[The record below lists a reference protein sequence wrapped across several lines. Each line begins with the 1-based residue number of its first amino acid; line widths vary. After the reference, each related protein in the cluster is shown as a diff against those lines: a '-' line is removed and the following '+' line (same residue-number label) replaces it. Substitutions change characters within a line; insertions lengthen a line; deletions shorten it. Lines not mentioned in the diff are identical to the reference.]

1 MISYAPIF
9 PIMMSNLLLYPPEI
23 KEPTYVSCSPNATNL
38 DNEICHAK
46 YGECRY
52 IDSEWL
58 CVCNHG
64 YYNLDK
70 NVTKGCRIEVN
81 QKASFIVL
89 TFFLG
94 IFGISSSLMGWFGIY
109 LINIVLLIILA
120 LALFLWCFVRER
132 VRYTPQANTI
142 EVDSKNKNDDLK
154 INWFIVMICI
164 LLVIVW
170 LYTLILTIVKP
181 VNDQGIENI

>member
-1 MISYAPIF
+1 MISYTPIF
-9 PIMMSNLLLYPPEI
+9 PIMMSNLLFYPPEI
-23 KEPTYVSCSPNATNL
+23 KAPIYVSCSLNTTNL
-38 DNEICHAK
+38 DEEVCLAK

-64 YYNLDK
+64 YYNIDK
-70 NVTKGCRIEVN
+70 NVTKGCRIAVN

-109 LINIVLLIILA
+109 LINIVLLIVLA
-120 LALFLWCFVRER
+120 ITLFLSCLVRER
-132 VRYTPQANTI
+132 VQYTPEANTI
-142 EVDSKNKNDDLK
+142 EVDSKNKKDDPK
-154 INWFIVMICI
+154 INLFLVIICI